1 MFIEESSYLSNIQCK
16 NGECSGYSVT
26 KSNPAKKG
34 ENVRVEHLS
43 IPFGL
48 VLRDYP
54 QNPLNMDFHEDQDK
68 MSVCSHDD
76 DDENM
81 TYVQDYVD
89 DKRVEDFL
97 NLLNPENEKKP
108 KNKTRKRLMMKS
120 NKSKRQM

>member
-1 MFIEESSYLSNIQCK
+1 MFIEESSYLSNLQCK

-26 KSNPAKKG
+26 KSYPAKKG

-54 QNPLNMDFHEDQDK
+54 QNPLNMDFNEDEEN
-68 MSVCSHDD
+68 MSVCSDD
-76 DDENM
+76 DDEII

-89 DKRVEDFL
+89 EKRVEDIL
-97 NLLNPENEKKP
+97 NLLNPEKEKKT
-108 KNKTRKRLMMKS
+108 KNKTRKRKRLKS
-120 NKSKRQM
+120 NK

>member
-26 KSNPAKKG
+26 KSYPAKKG
-34 ENVRVEHLS
+34 ENVRVQHLS

-54 QNPLNMDFHEDQDK
+54 QNPLDMDFYEDEDK
-68 MSVCSHDD
+68 MSVCSDD

-81 TYVQDYVD
+81 TYVQDYVN

-97 NLLNPENEKKP
+97 NLLNPDNEKKP
-108 KNKTRKRLMMKS
+108 KNKTRKRLMIKS
-120 NKSKRQM
+120 NKSKKQM